1 VNATQRWIVL
11 LIVYSLFLLI
21 GLAALGAVLGF
32 FPGVDETFKKL
43 AVGTLIADI
52 GAVGVTVFKTVFA
65 VAENRVFVNLVFQ
78 GKTPTEVELVS
89 CRYEVRDGNN
99 VLKKQGEATVSR
111 GPGGWHCS
119 FPIVPGE
126 VVHGYARLELNE
138 QDNTVWQVPNFP
150 LNTVTMQAERS
161 ASHVTR

>member
-1 VNATQRWIVL
+1 MNATQRWIVL

-21 GLAALGAVLGF
+21 GLAALEAVLGF
-32 FPGVDETFKKL
+32 FPGADETFKKL

-89 CRYEVRDGNN
+89 C
-99 VLKKQGEATVSR
+99 
-111 GPGGWHCS
+111 
-119 FPIVPGE
+119 
-126 VVHGYARLELNE
+126 
-138 QDNTVWQVPNFP
+138 
-150 LNTVTMQAERS
+150 
-161 ASHVTR
+161 